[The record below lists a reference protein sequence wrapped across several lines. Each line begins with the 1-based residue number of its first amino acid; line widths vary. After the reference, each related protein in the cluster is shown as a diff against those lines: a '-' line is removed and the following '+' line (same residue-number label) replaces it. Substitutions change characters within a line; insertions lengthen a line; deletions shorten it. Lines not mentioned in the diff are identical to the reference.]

1 MLQIAAV
8 MGVLFHC
15 YFNISSFSFASAFYS
30 SPLQAN
36 AALHSSPKIEGG
48 EGSEAAAATTAGTAT
63 ALDDTGVAELEV
75 LLSIPL
81 ASLALQV
88 LQLTEYSELLAFLPW
103 TSRKQV
109 RVLY

>member
-1 MLQIAAV
+1 
-8 MGVLFHC
+8 
-15 YFNISSFSFASAFYS
+15 
-30 SPLQAN
+30 
-36 AALHSSPKIEGG
+36 
-48 EGSEAAAATTAGTAT
+48 
-63 ALDDTGVAELEV
+63 LDDTGVAELEV